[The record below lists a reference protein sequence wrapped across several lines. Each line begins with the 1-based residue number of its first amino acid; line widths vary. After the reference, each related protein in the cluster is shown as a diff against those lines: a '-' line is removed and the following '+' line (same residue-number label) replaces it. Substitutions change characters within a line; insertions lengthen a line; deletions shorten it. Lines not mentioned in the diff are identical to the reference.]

1 MASLGNIWF
10 DLGLKDNTDKDL
22 EKIIKKLEKQKVDLK
37 IDIDNKGFEKTIRE
51 SVGSSSELE
60 KNFSSLSKTLGIA
73 DSKAKEITNSI
84 NEQNTSELALL
95 QNAERITRAK
105 ERLLQ
110 MERDIVFYNQQNSTQ
125 GREILSW
132 AKRTREELDKI
143 NIGDKSGVIK
153 GTGAS
158 LTAEINARKDILK
171 TLRQE
176 TAEKARIANREIQ
189 DNKRIERSLL
199 RVKKIRDRINNDK
212 FRKTDDYE
220 HVFQALDKLELRLKS
235 LRTSSSSDVDNAL
248 SINFNK
254 SVHEIEN
261 LIKKQDN
268 LTRDTAKQTS
278 HMGRMWSQLNN
289 QIKGV
294 ISIYAV
300 QRFTRQLIEM
310 GGEFEKQ
317 HYALRAIVGDISKA
331 DRVFNNL
338 RKVAVESPF
347 HFGDFTSY
355 AKQLAAYS
363 IPINEIYE
371 TTVRLADV
379 SSGLGVDMSRIILA
393 YGQIR
398 AASYLRGQ
406 EVRQLTEAGI
416 PIVEELANKLT
427 ELNGVAVTTGEVFD
441 KISAREIPFEM
452 VKDIFF
458 DMTNEGGK
466 FYKMQK
472 VLAQSL
478 SGKWANLTSHYQIML
493 YDVAQDANSE
503 LHKLIEGL
511 TYLVKNFDM
520 VRSGIHGAIAAYGLI
535 KGANIFRGL
544 TKVTDGVMKFNKVLS
559 SSTFQ
564 LNAVFVVIGALIATF
579 NYFMNK
585 QEKINQELGETV
597 KLYKEEAEVVNNSID
612 SLKELT
618 KSTEDN
624 VKVQL
629 ERNKVLADLAKT
641 EPGVANSI
649 RDHAD
654 NIEYLTKK
662 QDEYNATML
671 ASKRASIQLTDRG
684 VTESSVEEKEL
695 DIENKKNNIEKYT
708 TRLIN
713 DYYAFLG
720 KHNDDVEKAI
730 MSSLGSR
737 PFNRYGDEIVKVL
750 LDDSKELIDRLI
762 EAQEIV
768 NNYAGVKQQGMYRP
782 NLFKVGSFFSMG
794 SSGIL
799 SELNIAKGEL
809 KSHLMS
815 VDEDIEEIKTTIIN
829 TLKDKGFVEGITEG
843 WHEMVLNAINAI
855 PNIGEEYKKRL
866 IESLIP
872 DYEAKEGNENLL
884 DGWRDRMNDILK
896 GLVTITNDTSIDEL
910 GRAIKSKLKEVQDI
924 LDSVNITGASSSD
937 DDVSK
942 AQEESYNRAKEH
954 KKLLEKALEMLHLNK
969 DANKKTKDV
978 VAERFNKELDLL
990 KKAKSAYEKY
1000 IPLLGKVNALEKIN
1014 SDIRFKD
1021 VGFNPDTFNDSL
1033 KKIYDQLG
1041 NTDEQKKLKG
1051 AILDLMLEGD
1061 FDKVKEK
1068 VDDNIRGITKY
1079 IESNRDRWN
1088 LFDKLF
1094 EKTGDRK
1101 TSFEL
1106 AFGTTSDDDIKN
1118 YIDSLTSKFN
1128 QLAKGRDM
1136 TLEKMLELDSKEIE
1150 DTYGKE
1156 LVNLIEEI
1164 KKARQ
1169 KAREDLLLSDAEAI
1183 SKTLSLEEQALKV
1196 RQEYQDKIDRTDNQ
1210 DAKESYLKL
1219 MNQEL
1224 AELNTKAIQL
1234 LPIWKELFVDS
1245 AEYGSIRLN
1254 ALNKASLEMLSNFRE
1269 ERDLAGELTGNYE
1282 MLTESGERLVVS
1294 SELYQRLLKKI
1305 QEHNTK
1311 LNADN
1316 PFRKMADSFSK
1327 LFSGDGNKS
1336 KTELLADI
1344 EELGVSIQE
1353 SAQYV
1358 RGLGDDLGALFGDDT
1373 GDLISGIADGIEG
1386 IGQAGVGVAKLING
1400 DIVGGIKDTIGG
1412 AAKLKKAF
1420 TSGKKE
1426 HKEALK
1432 RIKEQQRAIQHSYE
1446 IAKKTLEM
1454 QIQSTI
1460 FGTDSWKSITSSA
1473 NVYAKTIGSVQDSI
1487 RKLDRLEIVVGSRRT
1502 KGFLGLGRKQKDVYG
1517 GILDAYPK
1525 LIKANGELDIQLAK
1539 TLSSEAK
1546 FKGDHKEILDMLIE
1560 DAELLKEAYENIS
1573 ESLANIFGELG
1584 QTITDAFVDAFKNGT
1599 DAMEGIYK
1607 SANEMIENLTTQFI
1621 VSATLTPFMEQM
1633 SKEAMDLMLSSK
1645 NEESKLIGMY
1655 DIIDRFID
1663 GTIQISDGLTDYIEY
1678 AQKLAKEKGFDIYVP
1693 DDVESNLGKG
1703 IQSLT
1708 EDTAQLLAS
1717 YLNAIRQDVSVSRRT
1732 LVDLSDAIDGM
1743 DIGNN
1748 IGQAVAQ
1755 LTAINAN
1762 TLRSANGVD
1771 EINSK
1776 LDKVMNGSRSFR
1788 VE

>member
-22 EKIIKKLEKQKVDLK
+22 EEIIKKLEKQKVDLK

-60 KNFSSLSKTLGIA
+60 KNFSSLSKTLGIT

-84 NEQNTSELALL
+84 NEHNTSELALL

-110 MERDIVFYNQQNSTQ
+110 MERNIVFYNQQNSTQ
-125 GREILSW
+125 GKEILSW

-143 NIGDKSGVIK
+143 NLGDKSGVIK

-158 LTAEINARKDILK
+158 LTAEVNARKDILK

-176 TAEKARIANREIQ
+176 TTEKSRIANREIQ
-189 DNKRIERSLL
+189 DNKRIEHALL

-235 LRTSSSSDVDNAL
+235 LRTSSSSDVDKAL

-427 ELNGVAVTTGEVFD
+427 EFNGVAVTTGEVFD

-564 LNAVFVVIGALIATF
+564 LNAVFVVIGALISTF
-579 NYFMNK
+579 NYFRNK
-585 QEKINQELGETV
+585 QIQINEEIAEAV
-597 KLYKEEAEVVNNSID
+597 KLHEEEAEVVNKSIN

-629 ERNKVLADLAKT
+629 ERNKILNDLSKT
-641 EPGVANSI
+641 EPNVAEDI
-649 RDHAD
+649 RKHAD
-654 NIEYLTKK
+654 SIEYLNKK
-662 QDEYNATML
+662 QREYNIIQE
-671 ASKRASIQLTDRG
+671 ASKRASVSMVDKGVLSKSADDRIEQLEKM
-684 VTESSVEEKEL
+684 ESEVLKLE
-695 DIENKKNNIEKYT
+695 NNIINEYYT
-708 TRLIN
+708 FIGKIGENLEEGVRKSIGNKLFNKVGDEVIKIIN
-713 DYYAFLG
+713 DGG
-720 KHNDDVEKAI
+720 KKALEKTKEI
-730 MSSLGSR
+730 QDLLSETGKEIGVFNPLFFKGDGSIGSKSMLIELTR
-737 PFNRYGDEIVKVL
+737 AEHQVKESEDKIREDL
-750 LDDSKELIDRLI
+750 EKIKDTIRQTLID
-762 EAQEIV
+762 
-768 NNYAGVKQQGMYRP
+768 NNYFEGISSDWNDALYRVITNMP
-782 NLFKVGSFFSMG
+782 NLPERYKDILFKDA
-794 SSGIL
+794 GIDPN
-799 SELNIAKGEL
+799 EY
-809 KSHLMS
+809 
-815 VDEDIEEIKTTIIN
+815 EDN
-829 TLKDKGFVEGITEG
+829 
-843 WHEMVLNAINAI
+843 
-855 PNIGEEYKKRL
+855 
-866 IESLIP
+866 
-872 DYEAKEGNENLL
+872 NEKLL

-924 LDSVNITGASSSD
+924 LDSVNIAGASSSD

-942 AQEESYNRAKEH
+942 AQEKSYNRAKEH

-969 DANKKTKDV
+969 DVNKKTKDV

-1021 VGFNPDTFNDSL
+1021 VGFNPDTFIDSL

-1088 LFDKLF
+1088 LFDKLL
-1094 EKTGDRK
+1094 EKTGDRE

-1128 QLAKGRDM
+1128 QLAKGGDM
-1136 TLEKMLELDSKEIE
+1136 TLEKMLGLDSKEIE

-1164 KKARQ
+1164 KKAKQ

-1254 ALNKASLEMLSNFRE
+1254 ALNKAALEMLSNFRE

-1282 MLTESGERLVVS
+1282 MITESGERLVVS
-1294 SELYQRLLKKI
+1294 SELYQKLLKKT
-1305 QEHNTK
+1305 QEHSTK

-1327 LFSGDGNKS
+1327 LFSGDS
-1336 KTELLADI
+1336 KGDKTQLLANI
-1344 EELGVSIQE
+1344 EELGVSVQE

-1358 RGLGDDLGALFGDDT
+1358 RGLGDDLGTLFGDDT
-1373 GDLISGIADGIEG
+1373 GDLISGIADGMEG
-1386 IGQAGVGVAKLING
+1386 IGQAGEGVAKLIKG

-1426 HKEALK
+1426 HEEALK

-1607 SANEMIENLTTQFI
+1607 SASEMIEDLTTQFI
-1621 VSATLTPFMEQM
+1621 MSATLTPFMEQM